1 MKILLASIYPYAF
14 ILLYISIPFD
24 DYIRAFPNLLLGI
37 LLIAFPFIVTK
48 NDFKKLLAKPL
59 LIFIIFFI
67 FLLINAF
74 LFGRITDDFVVIKKM
89 LIPIG
94 LVILYIPVQDFKKLN
109 KAIIFSSI
117 AAILFSIIKFI
128 ILVNNTGIFNI
139 NYFQESLDILL
150 IDKLYI
156 GFLCVLSILIS
167 YQSLKLDYHP
177 NNKYYLISIILNSLF
192 IILIFSKIFL
202 IVLIAIVLL
211 RQFYGEKRKLRLL
224 ISAVILCITMGSM
237 FYIFKPDLKNIIS
250 FEKSIESINY
260 EDNALPW
267 GFRNIIW
274 NCASNMIQNGENQFS
289 GIGFKNTNQNLISC
303 YEESITDSS
312 TRDYFLDKRF
322 NSHNQYL
329 DFYISSGIVGFLLF
343 VVVLLVMIMKY
354 KKHFFAMALLTTII
368 LIGLIEN
375 YFHRQ
380 IGAYYFGYIL
390 IILLINNS
398 FFMKSEKEKLNK

>member
-14 ILLYISIPFD
+14 LLLYLTIPFD

-37 LLIAFPFIVTK
+37 LVVAFPFIVTK
-48 NDFKKLLAKPL
+48 NDFKKLLTKPL
-59 LIFIIFFI
+59 ILLILFFV

-74 LFGRITDDFVVIKKM
+74 LFGRIENDFVVIKKM

-109 KAIIFSSI
+109 KAIIFSSV

-139 NYFQESLDILL
+139 SYFQESLDILL

-156 GFLCVLSILIS
+156 GFLCVLSILVS

-177 NNKYYLISIILNSLF
+177 NNKYYLVNIILNSLF
-192 IILIFSKIFL
+192 IILIYSKVSIIIL
-202 IVLIAIVLL
+202 ITIVLL
-211 RQFYGEKRKLRLL
+211 RQFYGKKRKLRLL
-224 ISAVILCITMGSM
+224 ISAVILMIAFGSI
-237 FYIFKPDLKNIIS
+237 FYIFKPNLKNIFS
-250 FEKSIESINY
+250 FEKSIEEINY
-260 EDNALPW
+260 EDNTLPW

-274 NCASNMIQNGENQFS
+274 NCASSMIQEGENKFS
-289 GIGFKNTNQNLISC
+289 GIGFKSTNKNLLTC
-303 YEESITDSS
+303 YKESITDIS
-312 TRDYFLDKRF
+312 TREYFLDKKF
-322 NSHNQYL
+322 NTHNQYL
-329 DFYISSGIVGFLLF
+329 DFYISAGIIGFLLF
-343 VVVLLVMIMKY
+343 VVVLLVMLTNY
-354 KKHFFAMALLTTII
+354 RKHFFATALLVSII
-368 LIGLIEN
+368 LLGLIEN

-398 FFMKSEKEKLNK
+398 FFMKSEKEKLNM